1 MPVNSQWFRDR
12 LQDKRLTQR
21 KLAKMLEL
29 DPAAVSLMFKGQRK
43 ITPHDA
49 HQISVILGVPLNEV
63 LRNAGIEV
71 SEDIHNSPVAAHVNE
86 HGAVTLMPRGT
97 HDLAKGPADCP
108 VGTYAVQVR
117 SHASIKDG
125 WMLFVTPA
133 QVPAENN
140 LDQMCLVA
148 TADGKQ
154 VMAVVRRGYRRDTC
168 NLVLWPSM
176 EILSDAQI
184 AWTSTVLWIKPL
196 Y

>member
-1 MPVNSQWFRDR
+1 MNTLWFRER
-12 LQDKRLTQR
+12 LQDKHLSQR
-21 KLAKMLEL
+21 KLAKMLDI
-29 DPAAVSLMFKGQRK
+29 DPAAVSLMFRGRRK
-43 ITPHDA
+43 MTPHDA

-63 LRNAGIEV
+63 MRNAGIEV
-71 SEDIHNSPVAAHVNE
+71 LEDVHNCPVAAHVNE

-133 QVPAENN
+133 QVAADSNM
-140 LDQMCLVA
+140 DQLCLVA

-154 VMAVVRRGYRRDTC
+154 VMAVVRRGYRRDTPPPADLRRDQC
-168 NLVLWPSM
+168 PCIFVGLVL
-176 EILSDAQI
+176 
-184 AWTSTVLWIKPL
+184 
-196 Y
+196 

>member
-1 MPVNSQWFRDR
+1 MNTHWFRER
-12 LQDKRLTQR
+12 LQDKQLSQR
-21 KLAKMLEL
+21 KLAKMLNI
-29 DPAAVSLMFKGQRK
+29 DPAAVSLMLRGRRK
-43 ITPHDA
+43 MTPHDA

-63 LRNAGIEV
+63 MRNAGIEV
-71 SEDIHNSPVAAHVNE
+71 TEDIHNCPIAAHVNE

-97 HDLAKGPADCP
+97 HDLAVGPADCP

-133 QVPAENN
+133 QVAAESNM
-140 LDQMCLVA
+140 DQLCLVA

-184 AWTSTVLWIKPL
+184 AWTSMVLWIKPRP
-196 Y
+196 

>member
-1 MPVNSQWFRDR
+1 MNTLWFRER
-12 LQDKRLTQR
+12 LQDKHLSQR
-21 KLAKMLEL
+21 KLAKMLDI
-29 DPAAVSLMFKGQRK
+29 DPAAVSLMFRGRRK
-43 ITPHDA
+43 MTPHDA

-63 LRNAGIEV
+63 MRNAGIEV
-71 SEDIHNSPVAAHVNE
+71 TEDIHNCPIAAHVNE
-86 HGAVTLMPRGT
+86 LGAVTLMPRGT